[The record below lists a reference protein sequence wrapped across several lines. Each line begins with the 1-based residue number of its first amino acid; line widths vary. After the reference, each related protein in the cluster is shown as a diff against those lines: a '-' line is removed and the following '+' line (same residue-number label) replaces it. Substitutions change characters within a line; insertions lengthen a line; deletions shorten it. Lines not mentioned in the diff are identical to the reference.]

1 VAALRRLDLSNN
13 AISEIYAY
21 TFFGSAKL
29 SYLNL
34 EANRLNEMAENAF
47 LGLENT
53 LRELN
58 LKVELV
64 SMKLNHID
72 VIAWVFP

>member
-1 VAALRRLDLSNN
+1 
-13 AISEIYAY
+13 
-21 TFFGSAKL
+21 
-29 SYLNL
+29 
-34 EANRLNEMAENAF
+34 MAENAF

-64 SMKLNHID
+64 SKKLNHIG
-72 VIAWVFP
+72 VIAWVFPTDKCLL

>member
-1 VAALRRLDLSNN
+1 
-13 AISEIYAY
+13 
-21 TFFGSAKL
+21 
-29 SYLNL
+29 
-34 EANRLNEMAENAF
+34 MAENAF

-64 SMKLNHID
+64 SMKLIHIGAKAFKI
-72 VIAWVFP
+72 VSR

>member
-1 VAALRRLDLSNN
+1 
-13 AISEIYAY
+13 
-21 TFFGSAKL
+21 
-29 SYLNL
+29 LNL

-64 SMKLNHID
+64 SMKLNHIG